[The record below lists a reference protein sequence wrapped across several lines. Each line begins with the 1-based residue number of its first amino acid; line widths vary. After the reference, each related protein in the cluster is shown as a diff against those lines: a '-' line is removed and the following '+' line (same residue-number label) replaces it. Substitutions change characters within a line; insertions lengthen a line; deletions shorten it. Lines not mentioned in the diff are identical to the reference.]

1 MPSSTDSGARIRCA
15 SAPASSALRRSESS
29 LSGEPVAD
37 QMRRYFF
44 ATRRGRSGRTIPY
57 SSGSH
62 SARGSS
68 TTRGSARKRGRKA
81 RTAAA
86 SAACGVPELTSRMPM
101 RSVTSAETHAEVFQ
115 LSVVEDP
122 VLRALAAGARL
133 LDASEGRD
141 LGGDDSGVEADDAVL
156 ERLRDAPRA
165 RQVARVEVGREPEF
179 GVVRHIYGVLLGL
192 EAEQRRHGSK
202 GLLAR
207 HQHVARHVHDH
218 GRLEEGAA
226 ERVALAALHDPSAL
240 AHGIA
245 EALLPLGERLGVD
258 ERTMICRTFESVADP
273 QLRHPCN

>member
-44 ATRRGRSGRTIPY
+44 ATRRGRSGRTSPY

-68 TTRGSARKRGRKA
+68 TTRGSARKRARKA

-101 RSVTSAETHAEVFQ
+101 RSVTSAEAHAEVFQ

-165 RQVARVEVGREPEF
+165 RQVARVEVGPKPQS
-179 GVVRHIYGVLLGL
+179 
-192 EAEQRRHGSK
+192 EAFAHTSGSFSVSNRDKGPPGSK
-202 GLLAR
+202 A
-207 HQHVARHVHDH
+207 
-218 GRLEEGAA
+218 
-226 ERVALAALHDPSAL
+226 
-240 AHGIA
+240 
-245 EALLPLGERLGVD
+245 
-258 ERTMICRTFESVADP
+258 
-273 QLRHPCN
+273 